1 MGRLRPKPSFG
12 KWFLPSIPKTA
23 MGFVVFDALAS
34 VSKRGTDMPPDR
46 SEWQELVVKR
56 SRSLFNLFGRCWFR
70 SYNLLRLSINKFVF
84 ADLIFMSSAPHFATV
99 LELLQSLAHVG
110 RGVFWVLQTG
120 VKGPGLPFNLR
131 RD

>member
-12 KWFLPSIPKTA
+12 QWFIPSIPKTA

-56 SRSLFNLFGRCWFR
+56 SRSLFYYFGRFGFF
-70 SYNLLRLSINKFVF
+70 SGDLLRLSVSKST
-84 ADLIFMSSAPHFATV
+84 ASDCP
-99 LELLQSLAHVG
+99 
-110 RGVFWVLQTG
+110 GVQA
-120 VKGPGLPFNLR
+120 
-131 RD
+131 